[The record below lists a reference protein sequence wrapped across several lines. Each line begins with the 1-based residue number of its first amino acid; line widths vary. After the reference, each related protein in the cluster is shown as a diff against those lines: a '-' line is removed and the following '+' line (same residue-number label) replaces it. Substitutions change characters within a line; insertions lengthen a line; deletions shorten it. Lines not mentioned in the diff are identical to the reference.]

1 MKQHLIARYR
11 YIWTG
16 ELINAFVVFP
26 GLVWVIHRNFS
37 IGVFTIAATTSFCLL
52 LIIGAAFALLKC
64 RDLRR
69 GTHHLNTIAGRFR
82 LLRTLIPVL
91 LAALLLIVGVQWQSL
106 TMADRICGLI
116 MFSMAALEYINY
128 FHIQLMYDNRADLK
142 YLFTQKKPK
151 RGLIAREFGW

>member
-1 MKQHLIARYR
+1 MRQKLIARYR
-11 YIWTG
+11 YIWTV

-26 GLVWVIHRNFS
+26 GLVWVMRRNFG

-52 LIIGAAFALLKC
+52 LIIGATFALLKG

-69 GTHHLNTIAGRFR
+69 GTQQLNTFAGSFR
-82 LLRTLIPVL
+82 RLRTMIPIL
-91 LAALLLIVGVQWQSL
+91 LVALLLIFVVQWQAL
-106 TMADRICGLI
+106 TTADRFFGLI

-128 FHIQLMYDNRADLK
+128 FHIQLMYDNRVDLK